1 MESEEI
7 VVKLA
12 QIEDAELIADLSRTT
27 FYESF
32 AAGNTPENMN
42 IFMNGPFSRQQ
53 LMKEVADTENIF
65 LLAEKHGEIVGYVK
79 MRHSLHSQE
88 MPTEEAIEIARIYV
102 TRQAIGSGVG
112 KRLMEAAI
120 QIAMDH
126 KKAVIWL
133 GVWEHNRR
141 AIDFY
146 IKWGFKR
153 FGEHIFMLGEDA
165 QTDLLLRK
173 TLQQ

>member
-1 MESEEI
+1 
-7 VVKLA
+7 
-12 QIEDAELIADLSRTT
+12 
-27 FYESF
+27 
-32 AAGNTPENMN
+32 
-42 IFMNGPFSRQQ
+42 
-53 LMKEVADTENIF
+53 
-65 LLAEKHGEIVGYVK
+65 
-79 MRHSLHSQE
+79 
-88 MPTEEAIEIARIYV
+88 
-102 TRQAIGSGVG
+102 
-112 KRLMEAAI
+112 MEAAI